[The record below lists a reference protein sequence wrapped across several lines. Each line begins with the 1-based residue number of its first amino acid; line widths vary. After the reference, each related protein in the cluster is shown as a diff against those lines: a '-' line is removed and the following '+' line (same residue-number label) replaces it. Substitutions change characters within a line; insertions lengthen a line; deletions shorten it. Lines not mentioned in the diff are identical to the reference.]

1 MKVTTVESARRH
13 YMYFGN
19 PVTAWSYKIT
29 TGKRCKGLVS
39 EQKYAVR
46 SDAYKAGQKMALRL
60 KKGES
65 NGIISGQPKT

>member
-46 SDAYKAGQKMALRL
+46 SDAFKAGQKMALRL
-60 KKGES
+60 KKGA
-65 NGIISGQPKT
+65 